1 MRAVVRHH
9 PGSSIPASAS
19 ARLAVVVLMVVAV
32 VCSASALAA
41 HDFWII
47 PDAFRIATG
56 QPLVIRTATGTKFP
70 ASESAVRAE
79 QVAEAKVLGAIPAAD
94 QPLGAFTISGNSLIV
109 EHRPSADGQR
119 VVAFAL
125 QPSSRRMAGEG
136 LARYL
141 RLEGAPLVAERY
153 AREGRLPTDSVLLRS
168 TKYAKMLVEVG
179 RGGPAAFG
187 RSANHALEIIPLS
200 DPSTATA
207 GDSLALRVI
216 AAGQPLP
223 GAQVHA
229 GRAPAE
235 GETRGADLDLVADAS
250 GVVRVPI
257 ARAGTWNVRTAHAA
271 PAPSDPA
278 TWDVWWATF
287 VFSATEGSAVSR
299 TTSHTSSGNS
309 AGSALTDSVSARRAV
324 ETFHESLVRGDSTG
338 ALALLSPDVVVLES
352 GEVERYAEYRSHHL
366 AADIAFERAVPSTHS
381 LVTLRVEG
389 NTAWVATT
397 SVTQGQFNKRPVNSA
412 GAELMVLTRT
422 GTDAPWR
429 IRAIHWSSH
438 RRSP

>member
-1 MRAVVRHH
+1 MRAAVRHH
-9 PGSSIPASAS
+9 PRTHVSPSAS
-19 ARLAVVVLMVVAV
+19 TRLAVIVLVVVTV

-70 ASESAVRAE
+70 ASESAVRAD
-79 QVAEAKVLGAIPAAD
+79 QVAEARVLGATPAAD
-94 QPLGAFTISGNSLIV
+94 QPLGAFSISGKSLIV
-109 EHRPSADGQR
+109 EHRPSANGQR

-141 RLEGAPLVAERY
+141 RLEGAPLIAERY
-153 AREGRLPTDSVLLRS
+153 AKEGQLPTDSVLLRS
-168 TKYAKMLVEVG
+168 AKYAKLLVEVG
-179 RGGPAAFG
+179 RGGPTAFG
-187 RSANHALEIIPLS
+187 RVASHALEIVPLS
-200 DPSTATA
+200 DPSAARA
-207 GDSLALRVI
+207 GDSLALRVV

-229 GRAPAE
+229 GRAPLE
-235 GETRGADLDLVADAS
+235 GEARGADLDLVADAN

-271 PAPSDPA
+271 PAASAPS
-278 TWDVWWATF
+278 TWDVWWATV
-287 VFSATEGSAVSR
+287 VFSTATEGSAVSPP
-299 TTSHTSSGNS
+299 SSGTT
-309 AGSALTDSVSARRAV
+309 AGSSAADSVSAFRAV
-324 ETFHESLVRGDSTG
+324 ETFREALVRGDSTG
-338 ALALLSPDVVVLES
+338 ALAVLAPNVVVLES

-366 AADIAFERAVPSTHS
+366 AADIAFERAVPSTHA

-389 NTAWVATT
+389 NTAWVAST

-412 GAELMVLTRT
+412 GAELIVLTRT
-422 GTDAPWR
+422 GINDPWR
-429 IRAIHWSSH
+429 IQAIHWSSH
-438 RRSP
+438 RRPS

>member
-1 MRAVVRHH
+1 MRASTRFT
-9 PGSSIPASAS
+9 
-19 ARLAVVVLMVVAV
+19 VVALTAV
-32 VCSASALAA
+32 AVAFSATALAA

-56 QPLVIRTATGTKFP
+56 QPLMIRTATGTKFP
-70 ASESAVRAE
+70 VSESAVRAD
-79 QVAEAKVLGAIPAAD
+79 QVAEARVLGATPAAD
-94 QPLGAFTISGNSLIV
+94 QPLGAFSIAGKSLIV
-109 EHRPSADGQR
+109 EHRPSANGQR
-119 VVAFAL
+119 VVAFSL
-125 QPSSRRMAGEG
+125 QPTSRRISGEG
-136 LARYL
+136 LAKYL
-141 RLEGAPLVAERY
+141 RLEGAPLIPERY
-153 AREGRLPTDSVLLRS
+153 GKEGRLPTDSVLLRS
-168 TKYAKMLVEVG
+168 TKYAKVLVEVG
-179 RGGPAAFG
+179 RGGPVAFG
-187 RSANHALEIIPLS
+187 RPATHGLEIIPLS
-200 DPSTATA
+200 DPSAAKA

-229 GRAPAE
+229 GRAPVE
-235 GETRGADLDLVADAS
+235 GEVKGADLDLVTDAN

-271 PAPSDPA
+271 PAVSAPA

-287 VFSATEGSAVSR
+287 VFSSATDDPPV
-299 TTSHTSSGNS
+299 SHTSVGNTARSSG
-309 AGSALTDSVSARRAV
+309 ADSVSARRAV
-324 ETFHESLVRGDSTG
+324 EAFHEALALGDSVG
-338 ALALLSPDVVVLES
+338 ALALLSPDLVVLES

-366 AADIAFERAVPSTHS
+366 AADIAFERGVPSTHV

-389 NTAWVATT
+389 NTAWVAST
-397 SVTQGQFNKRPVNSA
+397 SITRGQFNKRPVNSA

-438 RRSP
+438 RRSS